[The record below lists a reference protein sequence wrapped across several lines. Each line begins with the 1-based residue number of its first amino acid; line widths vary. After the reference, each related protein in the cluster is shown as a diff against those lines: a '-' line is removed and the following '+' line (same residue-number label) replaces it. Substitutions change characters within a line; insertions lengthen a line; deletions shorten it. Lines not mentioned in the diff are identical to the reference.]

1 MWPEPQA
8 TTGLLV
14 DLYHLDAAYISWRI
28 GQNAPA
34 TFDLYTRS
42 APFGGAYLLTAG
54 LEPALAFVRN
64 FHYTEADLTYLS
76 RIKSYDPAFLDELR
90 RFRFTGEILAMS
102 EGTIAFADEPLLR
115 VTAPFREALLLE
127 SGLLRAIGVSTLIAT
142 KATRLADA
150 AAGREVADFG
160 FRRAHNPYLAAR
172 AAFIGGCASTSFVAG
187 AKVFDLPTSGTIPHA
202 LVQVFATEE
211 EAFRA
216 VAENLDHY
224 SLLLDTY
231 DVHTAIETA
240 VAVALDARTRRG
252 HEMVAVRLDSG
263 DLLSDSKHVRRVL
276 DDAGLHETKV
286 LVSGDIDEFRIV
298 DLLRAGA
305 PIAGFGVGGNLAVGL
320 GTVVSGTV
328 GGVLGAVYKLVWYE
342 GVGDP
347 ARIKLAGEKSTWPG
361 RKLVYRIGEFEEDV
375 IQLDAEPAPGN
386 GTPLLQPAIQNGET
400 VTDLPPVSE
409 IQARATASVQAL
421 PQRYRALRD
430 PASYPV
436 RRSAGILELR
446 ERAARRGERGA
457 LRAAAR
463 GLGGKREQEHTGSDC
478 RSPLPP

>member
-1 MWPEPQA
+1 MWPELQT

-14 DLYHLDAAYISWRI
+14 DLYHLDAAYVSWRT
-28 GQNAPA
+28 GHNAPA
-34 TFDLYTRS
+34 TFDLYTRA

-54 LEPALAFVRN
+54 LEPALAFVRD
-64 FHYTEADLTYLS
+64 FRYTEEDLAYLA
-76 RIKSYDPAFLDELR
+76 RIKSYEPAFLDELR
-90 RFRFTGEILAMS
+90 RFRFTGEILATP

-127 SGLLRAIGVSTLIAT
+127 SGLLRAVGVSTLIAT
-142 KATRLADA
+142 KAARLVDA

-160 FRRAHNPYLAAR
+160 FRRAHDPYLAAR
-172 AAFIGGCASTSFVAG
+172 SAFIGGCASTSFVAG
-187 AKVFDLPTSGTIPHA
+187 AKVFDLPTGGTIPHA

-240 VAVALDARTRRG
+240 VAVALDARTRLG

-263 DLLSDSKHVRRVL
+263 DLLADSKHVRRVL
-276 DDAGLHETKV
+276 DEAGLHETKV
-286 LVSGDIDEFRIV
+286 LVSGDIDEFRIA

-320 GTVVSGTV
+320 GTVASGTV

-342 GVGDP
+342 GVDDP

-361 RKLVYRIGEFEEDV
+361 RKLIYRIGEFEEDV
-375 IQLDAEPAPGN
+375 IQLDDEPAPGN
-386 GTPLLQPAIQNGET
+386 GTPLLQPAIRDGEI
-400 VTDLPPVSE
+400 VTDLPPIPE
-409 IQARATASVQAL
+409 LQARAIANVQAL

-430 PASYPV
+430 PAPYPV

-446 ERAARRGERGA
+446 QRAVSRGEGGRCAEGGGCTRPGGKGGERAHRI
-457 LRAAAR
+457 
-463 GLGGKREQEHTGSDC
+463 
-478 RSPLPP
+478 

>member
-1 MWPEPQA
+1 LQ
-8 TTGLLV
+8 
-14 DLYHLDAAYISWRI
+14 
-28 GQNAPA
+28 
-34 TFDLYTRS
+34 
-42 APFGGAYLLTAG
+42 
-54 LEPALAFVRN
+54 PALAFIRD
-64 FHYTEADLTYLS
+64 FRYTDEDLAYLAG
-76 RIKSYDPAFLDELR
+76 IKAYDPAFLDELR
-90 RFRFTGEILAMS
+90 HFRFTGEILAMA
-102 EGTIAFADEPLLR
+102 EGTVAFADEPLLR

-142 KATRLADA
+142 KAARLVDA

-160 FRRAHNPYLAAR
+160 FRRAHDPYLAAR
-172 AAFIGGCASTSFVAG
+172 AAYIGGCASTSFVAG
-187 AKVFDLPTSGTIPHA
+187 ARGFDLPTSGTIPHA

-240 VAVALDARTRRG
+240 VAVALDTRTRLG

-263 DLLSDSKHVRRVL
+263 DLLADSKHVRRVL
-276 DDAGLHETKV
+276 DKAGLFETKV
-286 LVSGDIDEFRIV
+286 LVSGDIDEFRIA

-320 GTVVSGTV
+320 GTVASGTV

-361 RKLVYRIGEFEEDV
+361 RKLVYRVGEFIDDI
-375 IQLDAEPAPGN
+375 IQLDDEPAPSD
-386 GTPLLQPAIQNGET
+386 GTPLLQPAIRHGEIAAS
-400 VTDLPPVSE
+400 LPPVSE
-409 IQARATASVQAL
+409 IQARAIVNVQAL

-430 PASYPV
+430 PAPYPV

-446 ERAARRGERGA
+446 ERAVTRGGRGA
-457 LRAAAR
+457 LR
-463 GLGGKREQEHTGSDC
+463 
-478 RSPLPP
+478 

>member
-14 DLYHLDAAYISWRI
+14 DLYHLDAAYVSWRT

-54 LEPALAFVRN
+54 LEPALAFVRD
-64 FHYTEADLTYLS
+64 FRYTEEDLAYLA

-90 RFRFTGEILAMS
+90 HFRFTGEILAMS
-102 EGTIAFADEPLLR
+102 EGTVAFADEPLLR

-142 KATRLADA
+142 KAARLVDA

-160 FRRAHNPYLAAR
+160 FRRAHDPYLTAR
-172 AAFIGGCASTSFVAG
+172 AAFIGGCSSTSFVAG
-187 AKVFDLPTSGTIPHA
+187 ARVFDLPTGGTIPHA

-216 VAENLDHY
+216 VAENLDRY

-231 DVHTAIETA
+231 DVSTAIEIA
-240 VAVALDARTRRG
+240 VAVARDARARLG
-252 HEMVAVRLDSG
+252 HELVAVRLDSG
-263 DLLSDSKHVRRVL
+263 DLLADSKHVRRVL
-276 DDAGLHETKV
+276 DEAGLRETKL
-286 LVSGDIDEFRIV
+286 LVSGDIDEFRIA
-298 DLLRAGA
+298 DLLAAGA

-320 GTVVSGTV
+320 GTVAGGTV

-342 GVGDP
+342 GAGDP

-361 RKLVYRIGEFEEDV
+361 RKFVYRIGAYEEDV
-375 IQLDAEPAPGN
+375 IQLDDEPAPGN
-386 GTPLLQPAIQNGET
+386 GTPLLHSAMRHGEIA
-400 VTDLPPVSE
+400 VDLPPVPE
-409 IQARATASVQAL
+409 IQRQAIANVQAL
-421 PQRYRALRD
+421 PERYRALHD
-430 PASYPV
+430 PAPYPV
-436 RRSAGILELR
+436 RRSSGILALR
-446 ERAARRGERGA
+446 ERASQFRQG
-457 LRAAAR
+457 
-463 GLGGKREQEHTGSDC
+463 
-478 RSPLPP
+478 

>member
-14 DLYHLDAAYISWRI
+14 DLYHLDAAYVSWRT

-54 LEPALAFVRN
+54 LEPALAFVCDLR
-64 FHYTEADLTYLS
+64 YTEEDLAYLA

-90 RFRFTGEILAMS
+90 HFRFTGEILAMP

-127 SGLLRAIGVSTLIAT
+127 SGLMRAIGVSTLIAT
-142 KATRLADA
+142 KAARLVDA

-160 FRRAHNPYLAAR
+160 FRRAHDPYLAAR
-172 AAFIGGCASTSFVAG
+172 AAFIGGCTSTSFVAG
-187 AKVFDLPTSGTIPHA
+187 ARVFDLPASGTIPHA

-211 EAFRA
+211 DAFRA
-216 VAENLDHY
+216 VAANLDRY

-231 DVHTAIETA
+231 DVYTAIETA
-240 VAVALDARTRRG
+240 VAVALDARARLG

-263 DLLSDSKHVRRVL
+263 DLLADSKHVRRVL
-276 DDAGLHETKV
+276 DEAGLHETKV
-286 LVSGDIDEFRIV
+286 LVSGDIDEFRIT

-320 GTVVSGTV
+320 GTVASGTV

-361 RKLVYRIGEFEEDV
+361 RKLVYRIGEYEQDV
-375 IQLDAEPAPGN
+375 IQLDDEPEPRN
-386 GTPLLQPAIQNGET
+386 GTPLLHPVLRDGMI
-400 VTDLPPVSE
+400 VVDLPPVPE
-409 IQARATASVQAL
+409 IQRQAIANVQSL
-421 PQRYRALRD
+421 PERYRALHD
-430 PASYPV
+430 PAPYPV
-436 RRSAGILELR
+436 RRSAGIQGMR
-446 ERAARRGERGA
+446 KRASRQWRGRN
-457 LRAAAR
+457 
-463 GLGGKREQEHTGSDC
+463 DV
-478 RSPLPP
+478 

>member
-1 MWPEPQA
+1 MWPDPQA

-14 DLYHLDAAYISWRI
+14 DLYHLDAAYVSWRT
-28 GQNAPA
+28 GHNGSA

-54 LEPALAFVRN
+54 LEPALAFVRD
-64 FHYTEADLTYLS
+64 FHYTEEDLAYLA

-102 EGTIAFADEPLLR
+102 EGTVAFAHEPLLR

-142 KATRLADA
+142 KAARLVDA

-160 FRRAHNPYLAAR
+160 FRRAHDPYLAAR

-187 AKVFDLPTSGTIPHA
+187 ARVFDLPASGTIPHA

-211 EAFRA
+211 DAFRA
-216 VAENLDHY
+216 VAENLDRY

-231 DVHTAIETA
+231 DVHNAIETA
-240 VAVALDARTRRG
+240 VAVALDVRARLG

-263 DLLSDSKHVRRVL
+263 DLLADSKHVRRVL
-276 DDAGLHETKV
+276 DEASLRETKV
-286 LVSGDIDEFRIV
+286 LVSGDIDEFRIA
-298 DLLRAGA
+298 DLLQAGA

-320 GTVVSGTV
+320 GTVSSGTV
-328 GGVLGAVYKLVWYE
+328 GGVLGTVYKLVWYE
-342 GVGDP
+342 GTQDP

-361 RKLVYRIGEFEEDV
+361 RKQVYRVGAFEEDI
-375 IQLDAEPAPGN
+375 IQLDDEPAPAG
-386 GTPLLQPAIQNGET
+386 GSPLLHSAAREGEIVAELPSVQELQRRAIANVQ
-400 VTDLPPVSE
+400 DLPE
-409 IQARATASVQAL
+409 
-421 PQRYRALRD
+421 RYRTLHD
-430 PASYPV
+430 PARYPV
-436 RRSAGILELR
+436 RRSAGILDLR
-446 ERAARRGERGA
+446 ERASR
-457 LRAAAR
+457 LRQR
-463 GLGGKREQEHTGSDC
+463 VGFPDT
-478 RSPLPP
+478 RSRTR

>member
-14 DLYHLDAAYISWRI
+14 DLYHLDAAYVSWRT

-54 LEPALAFVRN
+54 LEPALAFVRDLR
-64 FHYTEADLTYLS
+64 YTEEDLTYLA

-90 RFRFTGEILAMS
+90 HFRFSGEILAMP
-102 EGTIAFADEPLLR
+102 EGTVAFADEPLLR
-115 VTAPFREALLLE
+115 VTAPFPEALLLE

-142 KATRLADA
+142 KAARLVDA

-160 FRRAHNPYLAAR
+160 FRRAHDPYLAAR
-172 AAFIGGCASTSFVAG
+172 AAFIGSCASTSFMAG
-187 AKVFDLPTSGTIPHA
+187 ARVFDLPTGGTIPHA
-202 LVQVFATEE
+202 LVQVFPTEE

-231 DVHTAIETA
+231 DVYTAIETA
-240 VAVALDARTRRG
+240 VAVARDARARLG
-252 HEMVAVRLDSG
+252 HQLVAVRLDSG
-263 DLLSDSKHVRRVL
+263 DLLVVSKHVRRVL
-276 DDAGLHETKV
+276 DEAGLRETKV
-286 LVSGDIDEFRIV
+286 LVSGDIDEFRIAH
-298 DLLRAGA
+298 LLRAGA

-320 GTVVSGTV
+320 GTAASGTV

-342 GVGDP
+342 GASDP

-361 RKLVYRIGEFEEDV
+361 RKLVYRIGEYEEDV
-375 IQLDAEPAPGN
+375 IQLEDEPAPSN
-386 GTPLLQPAIQNGET
+386 GTPLLQPAIHDGVIVAQ
-400 VTDLPPVSE
+400 LPSVQE
-409 IQARATASVQAL
+409 IQTRALANVRKL
-421 PQRYRALRD
+421 PERYRALHD
-430 PASYPV
+430 PARYLV
-436 RRSAGILELR
+436 RRSAGTLELR
-446 ERAARRGERGA
+446 EPASR
-457 LRAAAR
+457 L
-463 GLGGKREQEHTGSDC
+463 
-478 RSPLPP
+478 

>member
-1 MWPEPQA
+1 MWPELQA

-14 DLYHLDAAYISWRI
+14 DLYHLDAAYVSWRT

-54 LEPALAFVRN
+54 LEPALAFVRD
-64 FHYTEADLTYLS
+64 FRYTEEDLAYLA

-90 RFRFTGEILAMS
+90 HFRFTGEVLAMS
-102 EGTIAFADEPLLR
+102 EGTVAFANEPLLR

-142 KATRLADA
+142 KAARLVDA

-160 FRRAHNPYLAAR
+160 FRRAHDPYLAAR

-187 AKVFDLPTSGTIPHA
+187 ARVFDLPTAGTIPHA

-211 EAFRA
+211 DAFRA
-216 VAENLDHY
+216 VAENLDRY

-231 DVHTAIETA
+231 DVHNAIETA
-240 VAVALDARTRRG
+240 VAVALDVRARLG

-263 DLLSDSKHVRRVL
+263 DLLADSKHVRRIL
-276 DDAGLHETKV
+276 DEASLHETKV
-286 LVSGDIDEFRIV
+286 LVSGDIDEFRIA
-298 DLLRAGA
+298 DLLQAGA

-320 GTVVSGTV
+320 GTVSSGTV

-342 GVGDP
+342 GVSDP

-375 IQLDAEPAPGN
+375 IQLDDEPAPGN
-386 GTPLLQPAIQNGET
+386 GTSLLQPAIRDGEIAA
-400 VTDLPPVSE
+400 DLP
-409 IQARATASVQAL
+409 SVQDIQIRAL
-421 PQRYRALRD
+421 ANVRDLPERYRTLHD
-430 PASYPV
+430 PARYPV
-436 RRSAGILELR
+436 RRSVGILELR
-446 ERAARRGERGA
+446 ERASRLQQDVRFPNTHSRM
-457 LRAAAR
+457 R
-463 GLGGKREQEHTGSDC
+463 
-478 RSPLPP
+478 

>member
-1 MWPEPQA
+1 MWTDEPHA

-14 DLYHLDAAYISWRI
+14 DLYHLDAAYVSWRM

-54 LEPALAFVRN
+54 LEPALAFACDFR
-64 FHYTEADLTYLS
+64 YTDDDLAYLS

-90 RFRFTGEILAMS
+90 HFRFTGEILAMS
-102 EGTIAFADEPLLR
+102 EGTVTFADEPLLR

-127 SGLLRAIGVSTLIAT
+127 SGLLRAVGVSTLIAT
-142 KATRLADA
+142 KAARLVDV
-150 AAGREVADFG
+150 AAGRDVADFG
-160 FRRAHNPYLAAR
+160 FRRAHDPYLAAR

-187 AKVFDLPTSGTIPHA
+187 AKVFELPAGGTIPHA

-216 VAENLDHY
+216 VAESLDRY
-224 SLLLDTY
+224 SVLLDTY
-231 DVHTAIETA
+231 DVHTAIDTA
-240 VAVALDARTRRG
+240 VAVALDARSRLG

-263 DLLSDSKHVRRVL
+263 DLLADSKHVRRVL
-276 DDAGLHETKV
+276 DEAGLRETAV
-286 LVSGDIDEFRIV
+286 LVSGDIDEFRIA
-298 DLLRAGA
+298 DLIEAGA

-320 GTVVSGTV
+320 GTAASGRV

-361 RKLVYRIGEFEEDV
+361 RKLVYRIGEYEEDV
-375 IQLDAEPAPGN
+375 IQLDDEPAPAN
-386 GTPLLQPAIQNGET
+386 GTPLLQTAVRDGAI
-400 VTDLPPVSE
+400 VADLP
-409 IQARATASVQAL
+409 SVQDIQIRAL
-421 PQRYRALRD
+421 ANVRNLPARYRMLHD
-430 PASYPV
+430 PARYPV
-436 RRSAGILELR
+436 RRSAGVLELR
-446 ERAARRGERGA
+446 ERASR
-457 LRAAAR
+457 LRH
-463 GLGGKREQEHTGSDC
+463 GVGFPGN
-478 RSPLPP
+478 RSRTR